1 MNRGL
6 FENKWAVRLI
16 SLLFAIF
23 LYIFVASENNAF
35 VFQSA
40 ANQQF
45 ASINVTET
53 IDNVPVT
60 VGEIPENT
68 FISGLPES
76 VQVRLTGPRNVI
88 NQVLEKEITVQTEDL
103 TDIPSGTQ
111 QIQFIVSD
119 LPDTV
124 DYQVTPSRRYVKI
137 SQLEEI
143 TAEIEYE
150 IDPNAIQDGFN
161 VESVSLNPQEVQLTG
176 DVETIQQIDRV
187 YITIA
192 NPQPANSSFSGS
204 YVLQIVNVNGEV
216 LDVNSNVSEIEAQV
230 EVVQPQSE
238 VGMHIIPFG
247 EDQAMYTYEYTITTP
262 QSLVIQGS
270 QPNVDTIGVVA
281 DVSGLTES
289 TTITGELQV
298 PEGMTVI
305 NGGDVQ
311 IEVSITPIAPSE
323 NEEQSSEETN
333 ETSEENEENNGPE
346 SESGTENED
355 EENAT
360 ESNESAVVES
370 QDVEDESGNN

>member
-16 SLLFAIF
+16 SLIIAIF

-111 QIQFIVSD
+111 QIQFIISD

-161 VESVSLNPQEVQLTG
+161 VESVSLNPQEIQLTG

-187 YITIA
+187 YITIT
-192 NPQPANSSFSGS
+192 NPQPANRSFSGS
-204 YVLQIVNVNGEV
+204 YVLQIVNANGEV
-216 LDVNSNVSEIEAQV
+216 LDVNSNVSEIEAKV

-270 QPNVDTIGVVA
+270 QPNVDTVGVVA

-311 IEVSITPIAPSE
+311 IEVRITPIASSE
-323 NEEQSSEETN
+323 NEEQSSVETN

-346 SESGTENED
+346 SENGD
-355 EENAT
+355 EGNAT
-360 ESNESAVVES
+360 ESNESTVVES

>member
-16 SLLFAIF
+16 SLVIAIF

-111 QIQFIVSD
+111 QIQFIISD

-161 VESVSLNPQEVQLTG
+161 VESVSLNPQEIQLTG

-187 YITIA
+187 YITIT
-192 NPQPANSSFSGS
+192 NPQPANRSFSGS
-204 YVLQIVNVNGEV
+204 YVLQIVNANGEV

-270 QPNVDTIGVVA
+270 QPNVDTVGVVA

-311 IEVSITPIAPSE
+311 IEVRITPIASSE
-323 NEEQSSEETN
+323 NEEQSSVETN

-346 SESGTENED
+346 SENGD
-355 EENAT
+355 EGNAT
-360 ESNESAVVES
+360 ESNESTVVES
-370 QDVEDESGNN
+370 QDVEAESGNN

>member
-1 MNRGL
+1 MNRRL

-76 VQVRLTGPRNVI
+76 VQVRITGPRNVI

-161 VESVSLNPQEVQLTG
+161 VDSVSLNPQEVQLTG

-192 NPQPANSSFSGS
+192 NPQPSNSSFSGS
-204 YVLQIVNVNGEV
+204 YVLQIVNANGEV

-360 ESNESAVVES
+360 ESNESAVVEP
-370 QDVEDESGNN
+370 QDVEGESENN

>member
-16 SLLFAIF
+16 SLVIAIF

-111 QIQFIVSD
+111 QIQFIISD

-161 VESVSLNPQEVQLTG
+161 VESVSLNPQEIQLTG

-187 YITIA
+187 YITIT
-192 NPQPANSSFSGS
+192 NPQPANRSFSGS
-204 YVLQIVNVNGEV
+204 YVLQIVNANGEV
-216 LDVNSNVSEIEAQV
+216 LDVNSNVSEIEAKV

-270 QPNVDTIGVVA
+270 QPNVDTVGVVA

-311 IEVSITPIAPSE
+311 IEVRITPIASSE
-323 NEEQSSEETN
+323 NEEQSSVETN
-333 ETSEENEENNGPE
+333 ETSEKNEESNGPE
-346 SESGTENED
+346 SENGD
-355 EENAT
+355 EGNAT
-360 ESNESAVVES
+360 ESNESTVVES
-370 QDVEDESGNN
+370 QDVEAESGNN

>member
-1 MNRGL
+1 MNRRL

-76 VQVRLTGPRNVI
+76 VQVRITGPRNVI

-161 VESVSLNPQEVQLTG
+161 VDSVSLNPQEVQLTG

-192 NPQPANSSFSGS
+192 NPQPSNSSFSGS
-204 YVLQIVNVNGEV
+204 YVLQIVNANGEV
-216 LDVNSNVSEIEAQV
+216 LDVNSNVSEIESQV

-360 ESNESAVVES
+360 ESNESAVVEP
-370 QDVEDESGNN
+370 QDVEGESENN

>member
-16 SLLFAIF
+16 SLVIAIF

-111 QIQFIVSD
+111 QIQFIISD

-161 VESVSLNPQEVQLTG
+161 VESVSLNPQEIQLTG

-187 YITIA
+187 YITIT
-192 NPQPANSSFSGS
+192 NPQPANRSFSGS
-204 YVLQIVNVNGEV
+204 YVLQIVNANGEV

-270 QPNVDTIGVVA
+270 QPNVDTVGVVA

-298 PEGMTVI
+298 PKGMTVI

-311 IEVSITPIAPSE
+311 IEVRITPIASSE
-323 NEEQSSEETN
+323 NEEQSSVETN

-346 SESGTENED
+346 SENGD
-355 EENAT
+355 EGNAT
-360 ESNESAVVES
+360 ESNESTVVES
-370 QDVEDESGNN
+370 QDVEAESGNN

>member
-16 SLLFAIF
+16 SLIIAIF

-111 QIQFIVSD
+111 QIQFIISD

-161 VESVSLNPQEVQLTG
+161 VESVSLNPQEIQLTG

-187 YITIA
+187 YITIT
-192 NPQPANSSFSGS
+192 NPQPANRSFSGS
-204 YVLQIVNVNGEV
+204 YVLQIVNANGEV

-270 QPNVDTIGVVA
+270 QPNVDTVGVVA

-298 PEGMTVI
+298 PEGMNVI
-305 NGGDVQ
+305 NGDDVQ
-311 IEVSITPIAPSE
+311 IEVRITPIASSE

-333 ETSEENEENNGPE
+333 EASEENEENNGPE
-346 SESGTENED
+346 SENED
-355 EENAT
+355 EGNAT
-360 ESNESAVVES
+360 ESNELAVVES

>member
-6 FENKWAVRLI
+6 FENKWAVRLF
-16 SLLFAIF
+16 SLDYCHF
-23 LYIFVASENNAF
+23 LVHFCRIREQCFRLSKCSKPTVC
-35 VFQSA
+35 Q
-40 ANQQF
+40 
-45 ASINVTET
+45 INVTET

-60 VGEIPENT
+60 VGEIYQK
-68 FISGLPES
+68 IRSLVALPES

-88 NQVLEKEITVQTEDL
+88 NQVSEKEITVQTEDL

-124 DYQVTPSRRYVKI
+124 NYQVTPSRRYVKI

-161 VESVSLNPQEVQLTG
+161 VESVSLNPQEIQLTG

-187 YITIA
+187 YITIT
-192 NPQPANSSFSGS
+192 NPQPANRSFSGS
-204 YVLQIVNVNGEV
+204 YVLQIVNANGEV
-216 LDVNSNVSEIEAQV
+216 LDVNSNVSEIEAKV

-270 QPNVDTIGVVA
+270 QPNVDTVGVVA

-289 TTITGELQV
+289 TTIMGELQV
-298 PEGMTVI
+298 PRRYDCDKWWRCPNRSTHH
-305 NGGDVQ
+305 
-311 IEVSITPIAPSE
+311 
-323 NEEQSSEETN
+323 TN
-333 ETSEENEENNGPE
+333 RFK
-346 SESGTENED
+346 
-355 EENAT
+355 
-360 ESNESAVVES
+360 
-370 QDVEDESGNN
+370 

>member
-1 MNRGL
+1 MKKGL

-35 VFQSA
+35 IFQSA

-60 VGEIPENT
+60 VGAIPENT

-76 VQVRLTGPRNVI
+76 VQVRLTGPRNII

-103 TDIPSGTQ
+103 TDVPPGTQ
-111 QIQFIVSD
+111 QIQFIISD
-119 LPDTV
+119 LPETV

-137 SQLEEI
+137 SQLDEI
-143 TAEIEYE
+143 TSAIEYE
-150 IDPNAIQDGFN
+150 IDPNAVVEGFN
-161 VESVSLNPQEVQLTG
+161 VDNVSLNPTEVQLTG

-187 YITIA
+187 FITIA
-192 NPQPANSSFSGS
+192 NPQPANSSFTGT
-204 YVLQIVNVNGEV
+204 YHLQIVNAEGEV

-230 EVVQPQSE
+230 EVSQPQTE

-247 EDQAMYTYEYTITTP
+247 EDQAMYTYDYTITTP

-270 QPNVDTIGVVA
+270 QHTVDTIGVVA
-281 DVSGLTES
+281 DVTGITES

-305 NGGDVQ
+305 NGGNVQ
-311 IEVSITPIAPSE
+311 VVVTITPIAPSGE
-323 NEEQSSEETN
+323 GEESSEDGTET
-333 ETSEENEENNGPE
+333 TEEEKESSVPE
-346 SESGTENED
+346 SDSVDETTEGSASSVVETQDNED
-355 EENAT
+355 ESEN
-360 ESNESAVVES
+360 N
-370 QDVEDESGNN
+370 

>member
-16 SLLFAIF
+16 SLIIAIF

-111 QIQFIVSD
+111 QIQFIISD

-161 VESVSLNPQEVQLTG
+161 VESVSLNPQEIQLTG

-187 YITIA
+187 YITIT
-192 NPQPANSSFSGS
+192 NPQPANRSFSGS
-204 YVLQIVNVNGEV
+204 YVLQIVNANGEV
-216 LDVNSNVSEIEAQV
+216 LDVNSNVSEIEAKV

-247 EDQAMYTYEYTITTP
+247 EDQAMYTL
-262 QSLVIQGS
+262 SLIH
-270 QPNVDTIGVVA
+270 I
-281 DVSGLTES
+281 
-289 TTITGELQV
+289 
-298 PEGMTVI
+298 
-305 NGGDVQ
+305 
-311 IEVSITPIAPSE
+311 
-323 NEEQSSEETN
+323 
-333 ETSEENEENNGPE
+333 
-346 SESGTENED
+346 
-355 EENAT
+355 
-360 ESNESAVVES
+360 
-370 QDVEDESGNN
+370 

>member
-16 SLLFAIF
+16 SLVIAIF

-111 QIQFIVSD
+111 QIQFIISD

-161 VESVSLNPQEVQLTG
+161 VESVSLNPQEIQLTG

-187 YITIA
+187 YITIT
-192 NPQPANSSFSGS
+192 NPQPANRSFSGS
-204 YVLQIVNVNGEV
+204 YVLQIVNANGEV

-270 QPNVDTIGVVA
+270 QPNVDTVGVVA

-311 IEVSITPIAPSE
+311 IEVRITPIASSE
-323 NEEQSSEETN
+323 NEEQSSVETN
-333 ETSEENEENNGPE
+333 ETSEKNEESNGPE
-346 SESGTENED
+346 SENGD
-355 EENAT
+355 EGNAT
-360 ESNESAVVES
+360 ESNESTVVES
-370 QDVEDESGNN
+370 QDVEAESGNN